1 MALTGLLTKTGVG
14 PKSIDYVLMGTVIQ
28 EVKNQNIA
36 RDAGLAAG
44 IPREVPSHTV
54 TQACISSNQ
63 AICSGINLI
72 QTGQADVVIAGGVET
87 MSDVPIKF
95 SKPIRERM
103 LASREPLMG
112 SDGLDWPPTATDD
125 PRGSPRMPT
134 LTR

>member
-1 MALTGLLTKTGVG
+1 LALTGLLTKTGVG
-14 PKSIDYVLMGTVIQ
+14 PKSLDYVIMGTVIQ

-103 LASREPLMG
+103 LASRAPLMG
-112 SDGLDWPPTATDD
+112 SDWPPTATDD
-125 PRGSPRMPT
+125 P
-134 LTR
+134 